1 MTIKSAL
8 ASAIKKLKQK
18 AISSAHLDAEILLA
32 SVLKQ
37 PREWL
42 LAHDDRELTAGQLIK
57 FKALISRR
65 AKYEPLAYIIGYKE
79 FYGLKI
85 KVNNNVLIPRPET
98 ELLVDEVIKAYNQT
112 ASTKPKIIDIG
123 TGSGAIALALKKTLP
138 KAQIWALETSSKALS
153 LARQNAK
160 NLHLSIDWLKS
171 DLLATLP
178 VKSLGGA
185 ILAVNLPYVAKSE
198 PAKFSKEVRL
208 GLRHEPASAIFAN
221 QDGTADYHKLFEQVS
236 HLPVKPTYLIAE
248 IGSTH
253 YKKFLKLANT
263 YFVQSKIELKID
275 LAGRPR
281 LLIIKF

>member
-1 MTIKSAL
+1 MTIKLAL

-18 AISSAHLDAEILLA
+18 AISSAHIDAEILLA
-32 SVLKQ
+32 FILKQ
-37 PREWL
+37 TREWL
-42 LAHDDRELTAGQLIK
+42 LAHDDHELTSRQLAK
-57 FKALISRR
+57 FLTLISQRTS
-65 AKYEPLAYIIGYKE
+65 YEPLAYIIGYKE

-98 ELLVDEVIKAYNQT
+98 ELLVDEVLKVYHQT
-112 ASTKPKIIDIG
+112 TGAKPKIIDIG
-123 TGSGAIALALKKTLP
+123 TGSGAIALALKKSLP
-138 KAQIWALETSSKALS
+138 KAQIWALEASPKALA

-160 NLHLSIDWLKS
+160 NLHLSIDWYKS

-221 QDGTADYHKLFEQVS
+221 ENGTADYKKLFKAVAA
-236 HLPVKPTYLIAE
+236 LPTKPAYLIAE
-248 IGSTH
+248 IGSMH
-253 YKKFLKLANT
+253 YKKFLALTNT
-263 YFVQSKIELKID
+263 YFVQAKIELKKD